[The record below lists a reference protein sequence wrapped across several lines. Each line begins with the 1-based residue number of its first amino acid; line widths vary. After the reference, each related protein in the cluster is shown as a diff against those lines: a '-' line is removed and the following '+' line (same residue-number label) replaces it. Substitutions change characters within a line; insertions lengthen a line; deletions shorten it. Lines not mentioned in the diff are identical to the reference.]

1 VRIKAQDKISFPAL
15 YGNSWMMVWFRP
27 GACMFANVLVMQIV
41 PSRREGYRYV
51 CVIIDFAAAASK
63 TLWVFPWK

>member
-1 VRIKAQDKISFPAL
+1 
-15 YGNSWMMVWFRP
+15 MMVWFRP

-51 CVIIDFAAAASK
+51 CVIIDHAAAASK